1 MYAIV
6 YLPMATIVKYTR
18 RPKVDIKYFDAITPT
33 AEGLKVLM
41 SKKYEIIH
49 DGREI
54 VIQPTTGP
62 LKSAYHIPRHLVEIV
77 EI

>member
-1 MYAIV
+1 M
-6 YLPMATIVKYTR
+6 KYY
-18 RPKVDIKYFDAITPT
+18 KAITPT

-49 DGREI
+49 DGQEI
-54 VIQPTTGP
+54 VIQPTTY

>member
-1 MYAIV
+1 MFAIV
-6 YLPMATIVKYTR
+6 YLPTATIVKYTR
-18 RPKVDIKYFDAITPT
+18 RPKVDMKYFKAITPT

-41 SKKYEIIH
+41 SKEYEIIR
-49 DGREI
+49 DGQEI
-54 VIQPTTGP
+54 VIQPTTY